1 MHPSVTMVLND
12 ERFHGLLLKLDRDL
26 AAPVRAGGCPNCNA
40 ALHSAPFA
48 RKPRGVPKRL
58 GREHRQRL
66 SFCCA
71 KDGCRQR
78 ATPPS
83 LRFLGRKV
91 YLGGLIVLISALR
104 CGPTPARIAR
114 LQELI
119 GVSRRTVLRWRR
131 WWCEIFTHSV
141 FWRAAMAAF
150 MPPIDSATL
159 PASLL
164 ERFGGNAQ
172 EQLIALLRF
181 LSPLTIGVAAVRA
194 L

>member
-1 MHPSVTMVLND
+1 MYQSVTMVLND
-12 ERFHGLLLKLDRDL
+12 ERFHELLLKLDRDL
-26 AAPVRAGGCPNCNA
+26 AAPVRADGCPSCHA
-40 ALHSAPFA
+40 ALHAAPFA
-48 RKPRGVPKRL
+48 RKPRGMPKRL

-91 YLGGLIVLISALR
+91 YLGGLIVLISAMR
-104 CGPTPARIAR
+104 CGPTPVRIAR

-131 WWCEIFTHSV
+131 WWYEIFTHSV

-150 MPPIDSATL
+150 MPPAERAEL

-164 ERFGGNAQ
+164 RRFTGNHQ
-172 EQLIALLRF
+172 QQLIALLRF
-181 LSPLTIGVAAVRA
+181 ISPITTGAAAVRA

>member
-1 MHPSVTMVLND
+1 MHQTLTTVLND
-12 ERFHGLLLKLDRDL
+12 ARFHELLLQLDQDL
-26 AAPVRAGGCPNCNA
+26 AAPVRAGGCPTCSA
-40 ALHSAPFA
+40 VLHSAPFT
-48 RKPRGVPKRL
+48 RKPRGVQVRL
-58 GREHRQRL
+58 SREHRQRL

-91 YLGGLIVLISALR
+91 YLGGLVVLISALR
-104 CGPTPARIAR
+104 CGPTPTR
-114 LQELI
+114 LTQLQGLV

-131 WWCEIFTHSV
+131 WWREVFTQSV
-141 FWRAAMAAF
+141 FWRAVCADF
-150 MPPIDSATL
+150 MPPVETAEL

-164 ERFGGNAQ
+164 VRFVGQ
-172 EQLIALLRF
+172 VPEQLNALLRF
-181 LSPLTIGVAAVRA
+181 LAPATAGTSAVRA

>member
-1 MHPSVTMVLND
+1 VLND
-12 ERFHGLLLKLDRDL
+12 RRFHELLLRLDRDL
-26 AAPVRAGGCPNCNA
+26 ATPVRAAGCPTCSA
-40 ALHSAPFA
+40 VLHSAA
-48 RKPRGVPKRL
+48 YERKPRGVPATL

-66 SFCCA
+66 SVCCA

-91 YLGGLIVLISALR
+91 YLGGLVVLISAMR
-104 CGPTPARIAR
+104 CGATPARIAR

-131 WWCEIFTHSV
+131 WWCEVFTHSV

-150 MPPIDSATL
+150 IPPIDSATL
-159 PASLL
+159 PASIL
-164 ERFGGNAQ
+164 ERFCGNAQ

-181 LSPLTIGVAAVRA
+181 LSPITTGAAVVRA

>member
-1 MHPSVTMVLND
+1 MYQSVTMVLND
-12 ERFHGLLLKLDRDL
+12 ERFHELLLKLDREL
-26 AAPVRAGGCPNCNA
+26 AAPVRAGGCPSCSA

-48 RKPRGVPKRL
+48 RKPRGMPKRL

-91 YLGGLIVLISALR
+91 YLGGLIVLISAMR
-104 CGPTPARIAR
+104 CGPTPARISR

-131 WWCEIFTHSV
+131 WWCEVFTHSV
-141 FWRAAMAAF
+141 FWRAATAAF
-150 MPPIDSATL
+150 MPPVQTDEL

-164 ERFGGNAQ
+164 RRFTGNAQ

-181 LSPLTIGVAAVRA
+181 LSPITTSAAVVCA

>member
-1 MHPSVTMVLND
+1 
-12 ERFHGLLLKLDRDL
+12 
-26 AAPVRAGGCPNCNA
+26 
-40 ALHSAPFA
+40 
-48 RKPRGVPKRL
+48 VPATL

-66 SFCCA
+66 SVCCA

-91 YLGGLIVLISALR
+91 YLGGLVVLISAMR
-104 CGPTPARIAR
+104 CGATPARIAR

-131 WWCEIFTHSV
+131 WWCEVFTHSV

-150 MPPIDSATL
+150 IPPIDSATL
-159 PASLL
+159 PASIL
-164 ERFGGNAQ
+164 ERFCGNAQ

-181 LSPLTIGVAAVRA
+181 LSPITTGAAVVRA

>member
-1 MHPSVTMVLND
+1 MYQSVTMVLND
-12 ERFHGLLLKLDRDL
+12 ERFHELLLKLDRDL
-26 AAPVRAGGCPNCNA
+26 AAPVRAGGCPSCNA

-48 RKPRGVPKRL
+48 RKPRGMPRGL

-91 YLGGLIVLISALR
+91 YLGGLIVLISAMR

-131 WWCEIFTHSV
+131 WWYEIFTHSV

-150 MPPIDSATL
+150 MPPVERAEL

-164 ERFGGNAQ
+164 RRFTGNHQ
-172 EQLIALLRF
+172 QQLIALLRF
-181 LSPLTIGVAAVRA
+181 ISPITTGAAAVRA

>member
-1 MHPSVTMVLND
+1 MVLND
-12 ERFHGLLLKLDRDL
+12 ERFHELLLKLDRDL
-26 AAPVRAGGCPNCNA
+26 AASVRAEGCSNCRA
-40 ALHSAPFA
+40 ALHAAPFA
-48 RKPRGVPKRL
+48 RKPRGMPVQLPW
-58 GREHRQRL
+58 EHCQRL

-91 YLGGLIVLISALR
+91 YLGGLVVLISAMR

-114 LQELI
+114 LQALV

-131 WWCEIFTHSV
+131 WWCEVFTHSV
-141 FWRAAMAAF
+141 FWRAATAAF
-150 MPPIDSATL
+150 MPPVESADL

-164 ERFGGNAQ
+164 RRFTGNAQ

-181 LSPLTIGVAAVRA
+181 LSPITTGAAAVHA